1 MKKFVYNKP
10 TIMLKQLEEAF
21 NGNPHLEKILQPDET
36 GARCL
41 DWRLLMTPGLFV
53 ELPEGDEEDR
63 DLDSMEEDPEL
74 AFKVDA
80 LMLLGILYCRTSPR
94 TRIKKFYSML

>member
-1 MKKFVYNKP
+1 M
-10 TIMLKQLEEAF
+10 
-21 NGNPHLEKILQPDET
+21 
-36 GARCL
+36 
-41 DWRLLMTPGLFV
+41 

-94 TRIKKFYSML
+94 IRIKKFYSML